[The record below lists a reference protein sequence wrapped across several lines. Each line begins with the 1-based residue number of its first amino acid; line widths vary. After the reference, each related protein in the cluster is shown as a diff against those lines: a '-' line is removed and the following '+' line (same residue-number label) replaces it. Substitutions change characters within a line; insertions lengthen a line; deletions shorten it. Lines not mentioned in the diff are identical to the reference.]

1 MAFWQRKKNGHI
13 FVYYMEDGKQKTT
26 PRAKT
31 KHLDAASDSN
41 INSWMAE
48 NYGAGR
54 AGPKT
59 TTPEKLAR
67 LVEQYLTY
75 LKEDLGRNPSTLHTH
90 KQSLYDFIIPY
101 MVTHC
106 ETPEPEL
113 WGQHTAK
120 LAPWLRA
127 KKESE
132 HRVARVNATM
142 RGFWSYLRDEG
153 VVSAGV
159 EVRLRPSRIRDEPTP
174 LRITLVPEEILN
186 CPLNDPRIRL
196 LALLGYFFSL
206 RPQES
211 FGLRVSDFRAGSKA
225 DPLECCRIMKRANL
239 FSRFAVHITRQ
250 RTQSGDTPVPKSYSK
265 GWVACFNERAAREVV
280 TILKKLG
287 CEPDE
292 LIFKEWQN
300 DWWFELWSRHGV
312 KSVSLKD
319 LRRASL
325 YYLGHH
331 TDMDFV
337 GLRGHARHRKAETT
351 LWYIR
356 RPEEEVDD
364 EVLDL
369 DLDA

>member
-1 MAFWQRKKNGHI
+1 MAFWQRKKNGHV
-13 FVYYMEDGKQKTT
+13 FVYYMDDGKQKTV

-31 KHLDAASDSN
+31 KHLDKASDSN

-59 TTPEKLAR
+59 VAPEVLIR
-67 LVEQYLTY
+67 LVEQYLAY

-101 MVTHC
+101 MVAHC

-113 WGQHTAK
+113 WGHHTAK
-120 LAPWLRA
+120 LAPWLRS

-132 HRVARVNATM
+132 NRVARVNSTM
-142 RGFWSYLRDEG
+142 RGFWNYLRDEG
-153 VVSAGV
+153 IVSAGT
-159 EVRLRPSRIRDEPTP
+159 EIRLRSSRMRSEPTP
-174 LRITLVPEEILN
+174 LKLTLIPEQILN
-186 CPLNDPRIRL
+186 FTITDPRVRL

-211 FGLRVSDFRAGSKA
+211 FALKTGDFRAGSKTEM
-225 DPLECCRIMKRANL
+225 LECCRIMRRSNL
-239 FSRFAVHITRQ
+239 FSKFAVHITRQ
-250 RTQSGDTPVPKSYSK
+250 RTQNGTINTPKAYSK
-265 GWVACFNERAAREVV
+265 GWVSCFNESAAREVIH
-280 TILKKLG
+280 ILKRLKL
-287 CEPDE
+287 EPDD
-292 LIFKEWQN
+292 LIFGKWQN

-312 KSVSLKD
+312 NSVSLKD

-325 YYLGHH
+325 YFLGHH

-356 RPEEEVDD
+356 RPEEEIDD
-364 EVLDL
+364 EVLEL